1 MSPYP
6 HLLAPLDLG
15 FTTLA
20 NRVLMGSMHTGLE
33 EAPDGFDR
41 LAAFY
46 AARARGGVGLIVTGG
61 IAPNFAGRLEPRA
74 SQLSFAWQVAKH
86 RRVTDAV
93 HAAGGKIA
101 LQILH
106 AGRYAY
112 HPLSVAPSALRSPIT
127 PFKPRALTGWGIRR
141 TIAAYARCAQLARR
155 AGYDGV
161 EIMGS
166 EGYLINQFIAPK
178 TNLRDDE
185 WGGSFDNR
193 VRIATEIVRRTR
205 EAVGPDFIIVY
216 RLSMLDLVD
225 GGSSWD
231 EVVELAKRIE
241 TAGATL
247 INTGI
252 GWHEARI
259 PTIATMVPRAAF
271 SWVTARL
278 RGVVKL
284 PLITTN
290 RINDPAVAEAI
301 LARGDADMVSMARP
315 FLADADFVAKAARG
329 EAASINTCIACN
341 QACLDH
347 IFERKI
353 ATCLVNPHACRETEM
368 PLAPARARR
377 RIAIVGAGPAGLACA
392 TTAAACGH
400 DVTLFD
406 AAPAIG
412 GQFNLARRI
421 PGKEEFAETLRYYAN
436 RLAALRVDLR
446 LGRVAAVDDLRGFDA
461 VILATGIVPRQPA
474 IDGLSHP
481 SVASYVEI
489 VDGRRSAGS
498 KVAIIGAGG
507 IGFDVAEFL
516 THAGHDDGHASTG
529 EADDPAIDAFRS
541 EWGIDTSYASRGGIA
556 QASEAAPPRQVW
568 LLQRKAAKVGDGLA
582 KTTGWIRRTLLRKRN
597 VTMLAGVTY
606 DRIDDAGLHLRVDG
620 QPQVLAVDTIVICAG
635 QEPRR
640 ELAEQLAAAAVDCT
654 LIGGADVAAELD
666 ARRAIEQ
673 GTQVALAL

>member
-1 MSPYP
+1 M
-6 HLLAPLDLG
+6 
-15 FTTLA
+15 
-20 NRVLMGSMHTGLE
+20 
-33 EAPDGFDR
+33 
-41 LAAFY
+41 
-46 AARARGGVGLIVTGG
+46 
-61 IAPNFAGRLEPRA
+61 
-74 SQLSFAWQVAKH
+74 
-86 RRVTDAV
+86 
-93 HAAGGKIA
+93 
-101 LQILH
+101 
-106 AGRYAY
+106 
-112 HPLSVAPSALRSPIT
+112 
-127 PFKPRALTGWGIRR
+127 
-141 TIAAYARCAQLARR
+141 
-155 AGYDGV
+155 
-161 EIMGS
+161 
-166 EGYLINQFIAPK
+166 
-178 TNLRDDE
+178 
-185 WGGSFDNR
+185 
-193 VRIATEIVRRTR
+193 
-205 EAVGPDFIIVY
+205 
-216 RLSMLDLVD
+216 
-225 GGSSWD
+225 
-231 EVVELAKRIE
+231 
-241 TAGATL
+241 
-247 INTGI
+247 
-252 GWHEARI
+252 
-259 PTIATMVPRAAF
+259 IATMVPRAAF

-541 EWGIDTSYASRGGIA
+541 EWGIDTSYASREGIA

-582 KTTGWIRRTLLRKRN
+582 KTTG
-597 VTMLAGVTY
+597 V
-606 DRIDDAGLHLRVDG
+606 DPPDAASEAQRH
-620 QPQVLAVDTIVICAG
+620 
-635 QEPRR
+635 
-640 ELAEQLAAAAVDCT
+640 
-654 LIGGADVAAELD
+654 D
-666 ARRAIEQ
+666 ARRRHLRSHRRCGIAPARRRTTAGPRRRHHRDLRRTGAPARARGAAGGGGSRLHADRWCRCRGGARRQ
-673 GTQVALAL
+673 ARDRAGDAGRAGAVMGADGGGSPSATARRLRPVASPRERALDALCETFPQLGSHRERGRGLGAVGRFRADLRRSPDRAESRREDVGPIRRIRVGLRVERSEIATRAGDPL